1 MRPCARR
8 VHDVQRQGPLRGP
21 DPRHGHLRKGE
32 CGGRH
37 TSLRHGVIAM
47 LLAGTRTMPPTGCPA
62 CRLSTCCVQVRSSE
76 GGNGERLPPID
87 GIPAELQQLLWD
99 CTAHD
104 KRDR

>member
-1 MRPCARR
+1 MMCSGRDPYEGQTPAMVIFAQASVGMR
-8 VHDVQRQGPLRGP
+8 
-21 DPRHGHLRKGE
+21 
-32 CGGRH
+32 GRH
-37 TSLRHGVIAM
+37 TPLRHGSSPCCG
-47 LLAGTRTMPPTGCPA
+47 LAPAPCQPTGCPA
-62 CRLSTCCVQVRSSE
+62 CRLLTCCVQVRSSE